1 MKNLLQREGPFVP
14 STYEKHP
21 GLFDSNI
28 AVNFFFVC
36 AVLKI
41 IINNG
46 NVVYAKRNP
55 LNASFDFFFSNV
67 GSMLNSETKTSFS
80 VWRKEV
86 VQTKPLS
93 DVRPDVFIQLHEFLE
108 ERNEL

>member
-36 AVLKI
+36 AVFKNNN
-41 IINNG
+41 NNG

-55 LNASFDFFFSNV
+55 LNASFDFFFLQCWFDV
-67 GSMLNSETKTSFS
+67 KQRDRDELFS
-80 VWRKEV
+80 
-86 VQTKPLS
+86 
-93 DVRPDVFIQLHEFLE
+93 LE
-108 ERNEL
+108 EGGRANETALGCAA

>member
-1 MKNLLQREGPFVP
+1 M
-14 STYEKHP
+14 
-21 GLFDSNI
+21 
-28 AVNFFFVC
+28 C
-36 AVLKI
+36 AVFKNN
-41 IINNG
+41 NNG

-55 LNASFDFFFSNV
+55 LNASFDFFFSSNV
-67 GSMLNSETKTSFS
+67 GSMLNGETKTSFS

-108 ERNEL
+108 ERNEF